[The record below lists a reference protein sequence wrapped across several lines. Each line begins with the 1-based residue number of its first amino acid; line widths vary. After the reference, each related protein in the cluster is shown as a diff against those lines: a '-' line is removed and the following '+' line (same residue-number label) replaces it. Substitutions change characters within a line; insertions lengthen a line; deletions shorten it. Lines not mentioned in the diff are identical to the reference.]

1 MATINIYIGLNDK
14 DTKQQELSNLEAKAE
29 ISAILF
35 RYCPLGFTLQ
45 ECQGM
50 YKHNDG
56 TVVCENTIKVTLLDY
71 DACMIFE
78 IVEDLKRKLN
88 QESIAVEFIKDT
100 VVNFL

>member
-1 MATINIYIGLNDK
+1 MITVNLYIGLNDK

-35 RYCPLGFTLQ
+35 RYCPNGFTLQ

-50 YKHNDG
+50 YKHADG
-56 TVVCENTIKVTLLDY
+56 TVVCENTIKVILLDY
-71 DACMIFE
+71 NLSMIFE

-88 QESIAVEFIKDT
+88 QECIAVERIETYVKF
-100 VVNFL
+100 V

>member
-1 MATINIYIGLNDK
+1 MTTTNLYVGLNDK
-14 DTKQQELSNLEAKAE
+14 DTKVQELSNLEAKAE

-35 RYCPLGFTLQ
+35 KYCPNGFTLQ

-56 TVVCENTIKVTLLDY
+56 TVVCENTIKIIMFDFKRGML
-71 DACMIFE
+71 FE

-88 QESIAVEFIKDT
+88 QECIAVEYIES
-100 VVNFL
+100 VVNFI

>member
-1 MATINIYIGLNDK
+1 MTTVNLYVGLNDK

-35 RYCPLGFTLQ
+35 RYCPDGFTLQ

-56 TVVCENTIKVTLLDY
+56 TVVCENTIKVILLGY
-71 DACMIFE
+71 NMSMIYE
-78 IVEDLKRKLN
+78 IIEDLKRKLN
-88 QESIAVEFIKDT
+88 QECIAVERIETYVKF
-100 VVNFL
+100 V